1 MDWIKS
7 LNNKIKTPEAAA
19 EDIKKWQL
27 NGEKVVFTNGCFD
40 ILHKGHID
48 YLAAA
53 ASLGQRI
60 IIGLNTDESVHKLKG
75 EGRPVNNNEAR
86 AVMLAAL
93 HFTSIVTFFSEDT
106 PYNLI
111 KTVQPD
117 ILVKGSD
124 YIAEDI
130 VGFDIV
136 TQRGGAVLTVNLT
149 DGYST
154 TKLIERIKK
163 SY

>member
-1 MDWIKS
+1 MNWTDKIHNKIRKPEEAAKWIK
-7 LNNKIKTPEAAA
+7 E
-19 EDIKKWQL
+19 WQTK
-27 NGEKVVFTNGCFD
+27 GDKVVFTNGCFD
-40 ILHKGHID
+40 IIHKGHID

-53 ASLGQRI
+53 ASLGQRM
-60 IIGLNTDESVHKLKG
+60 IIGLNTDQSVQKLKG
-75 EGRPVNNNEAR
+75 KGRPVNNNEAR
-86 AVMLAAL
+86 ALMLAAL
-93 HFTSIVTFFSEDT
+93 HFTDIITFFSEST

-124 YIAEDI
+124 YVAEDI
-130 VGFDIV
+130 VGYDIV
-136 TQRGGAVLTVNLT
+136 TQRGGEVLTVNLT

-154 TKLIERIKK
+154 TKLIQRIKN